1 MKIISTRDHKDSLNY
16 LIEKDLTDLQA
27 TFGKDLKINGSNPGK
42 QGNVNAKRFV
52 NQEMRKRV

>member
-1 MKIISTRDHKDSLNY
+1 MRDHKDLHSFNY

-27 TFGKDLKINGSNPGK
+27 TFGEDLKINGSNPGK